1 MENTSHSYQEV
12 ISFWFEEIT
21 PKQWWVKDQEFDN
34 LICQRFEKL
43 HKTAVMGEL
52 WAWRNSALGALA
64 EIIVIDQFSRNIYR
78 NTPESFAYDPIALVL
93 AQNAIL
99 QNFDQQLTPIM
110 RGFVYLPFMHSESA
124 LIHQE
129 AVKLYQQD
137 GMSGNLD
144 FELKHKVIIDRFG
157 RYPHRNVILGR
168 ESTAEEIEFLKTEG
182 SSF

>member
-1 MENTSHSYQEV
+1 MENTSHNYQEV
-12 ISFWFEEIT
+12 ISFWFEEVS

-34 LICQRFEKL
+34 LIRQRFEKL
-43 HKTAVMGEL
+43 HSAALKGEL
-52 WAWRNSALGALA
+52 WAWRNTALGALA

-78 NTPESFAYDPIALVL
+78 NMPQSFVYDPIALIL
-93 AQNAIL
+93 AQNTIS
-99 QNFDQQLTPIM
+99 QKFDQELAPTM

-137 GMSGNLD
+137 GMNGNLD

-157 RYPHRNVILGR
+157 RYPHRNIILGR
-168 ESTAEEIEFLKTEG
+168 ESTLEEVEFLKTDG